1 MELTGAAVHGF
12 ERPRPPPT
20 VLPTPKTNMARDGLA
35 AFSLLWAAQQAL
47 ILFYT
52 GIASPFDRLQ
62 ALLVAA
68 SALSSGWPP
77 VLCAALAV
85 RIYANC
91 EPWPNAWESHFWC
104 AQTDAALLLSLVAQ
118 LLSGS
123 GGGLSISLSNAQ
135 RSFALRDANRV
146 VRLNS
151 SFLDHRYSCASPY
164 VAQLLTAYLPDTLS
178 LPLLA
183 SLVAAAPCTV
193 ALGESVLSLALLAAA
208 AGVGGRGTAVAG
220 VCLALLLHFGIA
232 LTPPP
237 NNVGAFSVLMACRL
251 AAFAPPEALA
261 RAASLPR
268 SASEAA
274 TSSGGDGSGAAA
286 GEVGQ
291 MSIMFAAGVDW
302 SVPTFVLLAGVVL
315 RGVAGG
321 VASRGVASAAAA
333 SPSAAA
339 ASAGSGASGSIM
351 YSNLRVV
358 GGSNHLLL
366 PTNLLR
372 LTGAVVRLRTG
383 DFSSVFS
390 PRAVALLRAS
400 GHSGR
405 QFNFAMGRA
414 LPPPPARFVRY
425 TARGAGEAFALEY
438 SVLAGPE
445 GDEAWRGSSA
455 GVRRVSVSEDPAR
468 GVAECVVVSAE
479 GRPSG
484 AACEDGELARLP
496 PLRAWERVWGVWNP
510 HPIIPGLSEEM
521 HCSE

>member
-1 MELTGAAVHGF
+1 
-12 ERPRPPPT
+12 
-20 VLPTPKTNMARDGLA
+20 
-35 AFSLLWAAQQAL
+35 
-47 ILFYT
+47 
-52 GIASPFDRLQ
+52 
-62 ALLVAA
+62 
-68 SALSSGWPP
+68 
-77 VLCAALAV
+77 
-85 RIYANC
+85 
-91 EPWPNAWESHFWC
+91 
-104 AQTDAALLLSLVAQ
+104 
-118 LLSGS
+118 
-123 GGGLSISLSNAQ
+123 
-135 RSFALRDANRV
+135 
-146 VRLNS
+146 
-151 SFLDHRYSCASPY
+151 
-164 VAQLLTAYLPDTLS
+164 
-178 LPLLA
+178 
-183 SLVAAAPCTV
+183 
-193 ALGESVLSLALLAAA
+193 
-208 AGVGGRGTAVAG
+208 
-220 VCLALLLHFGIA
+220 
-232 LTPPP
+232 
-237 NNVGAFSVLMACRL
+237 MACRL

-268 SASEAA
+268 SASEAVSAASLTSLAAAAAAAAAAA

-339 ASAGSGASGSIM
+339 ASAGSGASGYASQGFGRRAAPALLSVAFAHAFAGPILGMQNLGGSIM
-351 YSNLRVV
+351 YSNLRVA
-358 GGSNHLLL
+358 GGSNHVLL

-372 LTGAVVRLRTG
+372 LTGAVVRVEACSSAAVNALYPG

-405 QFNFAMGRA
+405 QFNFAMGRVLGAWA

-425 TARGAGEAFALEY
+425 TVPSLELRRLLAEARGAGEAFALEY

-445 GDEAWRGSSA
+445 GDEAWRSSSV
-455 GVRRVSVSEDPAR
+455 GVRRVRVSEDPAH

-510 HPIIPGLSEEM
+510 HPILPSLSEEM